1 MEVPGSE
8 IGEVIILRLFDL
20 SLYDTL
26 FPSRSLL
33 LKVSGFF
40 FSQTVPRSGDQ
51 VFKRTPFCGGCF
63 IFTQLY

>member
-1 MEVPGSE
+1 MEILVSE

-33 LKVSGFF
+33 LKVSDF

-51 VFKRTPFCGGCF
+51 VFKHTP
-63 IFTQLY
+63 L